1 MRKENDYVRLVRV
14 GYFLDTKEQCF
25 LVWDDR
31 RGRGVTVLRRDK
43 TELLRGGGRRWWYT
57 GRWVTNVL

>member
-43 TELLRGGGRRWWYT
+43 TELLRGGGRR
-57 GRWVTNVL
+57 